1 MPKPL
6 PEGLVFR
13 QARPEDIPSLAQLL
27 VSAPDDGTL
36 YQFPHVMEYAEEM
49 YDLHVGW
56 LRPAIHEPAS
66 LIRVA
71 VIPSPGRWQRVV
83 GFSSWT
89 KREVDS
95 QTPGKSRPAKLAQ
108 TTWMD
113 GTFVTPRILE
123 FAR

>member
-6 PEGLVFR
+6 PEGLVVR
-13 QARPEDIPSLAQLL
+13 QARPGDIPSLAQLL

-36 YQFPHVMEYAEEM
+36 YQFPHVMEYPEEM

-56 LRPAIHEPAS
+56 LRPAIHEPTS

-71 VIPSPGRWQRVV
+71 VLQGPGRRQRVI
-83 GFSSWT
+83 GFSSWA

-95 QTPGKSRPAKLAQ
+95 RTPGSTRPANLAQ

-113 GTFVTPRILE
+113 GTFAAPRILE
-123 FAR
+123 SGC

>member
-6 PEGLVFR
+6 PPGLVVR
-13 QARPEDIPSLAQLL
+13 QARPDDIPSLAQLL

-36 YQFPHVMEYAEEM
+36 YQFPHVTEYPDEM
-49 YDLHVGW
+49 YNLHLGW
-56 LRPAIHEPAS
+56 LRPAIHEPTS

-71 VIPSPGRWQRVV
+71 VVPGQPDKRALGV

-89 KREVDS
+89 KRQLDNS
-95 QTPGKSRPAKLAQ
+95 GSGKTQPTGLAQ

-113 GTFVTPRILE
+113 STSL
-123 FAR
+123 AAY